1 MKFSFYKDVYSKD
14 NTELSIDN
22 YIGFITHGANQDL
35 VLNARAERQ
44 KGNIEEYKKLKNK
57 SSAITGSCVFHSG
70 KDKTAANIKELNG
83 LIVIDI
89 DEEISEQQYQNI
101 KNDKY
106 TFIIHKSFSGF
117 GWCVFIKINPDKFE
131 DSFNCIS
138 EYYFNT
144 FEVTID
150 QACKN
155 QNRLRYISYDPDLFY
170 NPKSNKFIVKNT
182 KKFIEP
188 KNTNF
193 IYVEND
199 FENILQQI
207 KDRSIDLCNED
218 YFKYVRIGMSLASKF
233 GTLGAEYFHF
243 ICSYGGKYNEKRAEK
258 DYKGFCRNQ
267 SKISIGTFYY
277 YCKEQGI
284 SIYSERTKKIID
296 RVQIAK
302 IQGNPTVDSIVSNL
316 KIANEIEADDDDK
329 KLIQELIESKIDYS
343 KEANS
348 ELTEIEQIEK
358 FIIDNF
364 NPKIDV
370 ITNIT
375 YILDNV
381 HLTDTEINDIYLS
394 AKKNLDFNITK
405 DDIRSVINSNRI
417 TKINVL
423 KEFLNANKCEE
434 TGFIKQYAEC
444 VHPQSDFNTWAF
456 TKWIVGALHNWTAAK
471 DEKLVC
477 PLTLVLTGQ
486 QHGTGKT
493 SFLRNIMPPELDKYL
508 VEGKINGS
516 DKDSTYTLCNSLMV
530 LDDEFGGKAFKDVKE
545 YKSISDINIV
555 TQRRPYEREAKTFK
569 RRAILCGTTN
579 EVDILKDVTGNRR
592 ILPINVEKIDYEKMI
607 SIDKNKLIIEAYNLL
622 QNGFDWIIRKEEDIE
637 YLKENSQFN
646 ENIYPIEEI
655 FFEHFKFEPDG
666 YYNLER
672 VMNQGEI
679 LEYLNRVSVLKPNQY
694 QIKEIFVKNKL
705 IYKSYKVYGKTKNGI
720 KLFIHNNL
728 ESEMPF

>member
-1 MKFSFYKDVYSKD
+1 MKFSYYKDVFTKENS
-14 NTELSIDN
+14 ELSIEN

-44 KGNIEEYKKLKNK
+44 KGNLEEYKKLKSK

-70 KDKTAANIKELNG
+70 KDKIATNIKELNG

-89 DEEISEQQYQNI
+89 DEEISEEQYHNI

-106 TFIIHKSFSGF
+106 TFIIHRSFSGF
-117 GWCVFIKINPDKFE
+117 GWCVFVKINSEKFE
-131 DSFNCIS
+131 DCFNGLS

-144 FEVTID
+144 FDVTID
-150 QACKN
+150 QSCKN
-155 QNRLRYISYDPDLFY
+155 QNRLRYISFDPDLFQ
-170 NPKSNKFIVKNT
+170 NSKSNKFIPKNT

-188 KNTNF
+188 KNINF
-193 IYVEND
+193 VYVEDD

-233 GTLGAEYFHF
+233 GSQGSQYFHF

-258 DYKGFCRNQ
+258 DYQGFCRNQ
-267 SKISIGTFYY
+267 SKISIGTFYF
-277 YCKEQGI
+277 YCKEHGI
-284 SIYSERTKKIID
+284 SIYSEKTKKIID

-302 IQGNPTVDSIVSNL
+302 VQGNPTVDSIVSNL
-316 KIANEIEADDDDK
+316 KTANEIEANENDI
-329 KLIQELIESKIDYS
+329 KLINELIYSKIDFS

-348 ELTEIEQIEK
+348 NLTEIEQIEK

-394 AKKNLDFNITK
+394 AKKNLEFNISK

-417 TKINVL
+417 TKINIL
-423 KEFLNANKCEE
+423 KEFLNDNKGSEI
-434 TGFIKQYAEC
+434 GFIEEYANC
-444 VHPQSDFNTWAF
+444 VYPQNEFNLWAF
-456 TKWIVGALHNWTAAK
+456 KKWIVGALHNWTAQK
-471 DEKLVC
+471 EEKLVC
-477 PLTLVLTGQ
+477 PLTLVLTGK

-493 SFLRNIMPPELDKYL
+493 SFLRNIMPSELDKYL
-508 VEGKINGS
+508 VEGKINGA

-555 TQRRPYEREAKTFK
+555 TQRRPYERESKTFK

-579 EVDILKDVTGNRR
+579 EIDILKDVTGNRR
-592 ILPINVEKIDYEKMI
+592 ILPINVEKIDYDRMLK
-607 SIDKNKLIIEAYNLL
+607 IDKKKLIIEAYNLL
-622 QNGFDWIIRKEEDIE
+622 NDGFDWIIRKEEDIE
-637 YLKENSQFN
+637 YLKINSASN
-646 ENIYPIEEI
+646 ENVYPIEEI
-655 FFEHFKFEPDG
+655 FFNHFKFEEEG
-666 YYNLER
+666 NFTFER
-672 VMNQGEI
+672 ILNQGEI
-679 LEYLNRVSVLKPNQY
+679 LEYLNQVSIMKPTKY
-694 QIKEIFVKNKL
+694 DLKEIFTKNKIVYQTYRVL
-705 IYKSYKVYGKTKNGI
+705 GKIKSGV
-720 KLFIHNNL
+720 KLFCHNGLDN
-728 ESEMPF
+728 SMPF

>member
-1 MKFSFYKDVYSKD
+1 MKFSYYKDVFTKENS
-14 NTELSIDN
+14 ELSIDN
-22 YIGFITHGANQDL
+22 YVGFITHGANQDL

-44 KGNIEEYKKLKNK
+44 KGNLEEYKKLKSK
-57 SSAITGSCVFHSG
+57 SSVITGSCVFHSG
-70 KDKTAANIKELNG
+70 KEKTATNIKELNG

-89 DEEISEQQYQNI
+89 DEEISEQQYHNI

-106 TFIIHKSFSGF
+106 TFIIHRSFSGF
-117 GWCVFIKINPDKFE
+117 GWCVFVKINSEKFE
-131 DSFNCIS
+131 DSFNGLS

-155 QNRLRYISYDPDLFY
+155 QNRLRYISFDPDLFQ
-170 NPKSNKFIVKNT
+170 NSKSNKFIAKNT

-188 KNTNF
+188 KNINF
-193 IYVEND
+193 VYVEDD

-218 YFKYVRIGMSLASKF
+218 YVKYVRIGMSLASKF
-233 GTLGAEYFHF
+233 GPQGSEYFHF
-243 ICSYGGKYNEKRAEK
+243 ICSYGGKYNEKRTEK
-258 DYKGFCRNQ
+258 DYQGFCKNQ
-267 SKISIGTFYY
+267 SKISIGTFYF
-277 YCKEQGI
+277 YCKENNI

-296 RVQIAK
+296 RVKIAK
-302 IQGNPTVDSIVSNL
+302 VQGNPTLDSIVTNL
-316 KIANEIEADDDDK
+316 KIANEIEADENDK
-329 KLIQELIESKIDYS
+329 KLIKELIESKIDYS
-343 KEANS
+343 KEADS

-394 AKKNLDFNITK
+394 AKKNLDFNISK

-417 TKINVL
+417 TKINIL
-423 KEFLNANKCEE
+423 KEFLNENKGIE
-434 TGFIKQYAEC
+434 TGFIEEYANC
-444 VHPQSDFNTWAF
+444 VYPQTEFNLWAF
-456 TKWIVGALHNWTAAK
+456 RKWLVGALHNWTAQK

-493 SFLRNIMPPELDKYL
+493 SFLRNIMPNELDKYL
-508 VEGKINGS
+508 VEGKINGA

-555 TQRRPYEREAKTFK
+555 TQRRPYERESKAFK

-579 EVDILKDVTGNRR
+579 EIDILKDVTGNRR
-592 ILPINVEKIDYEKMI
+592 ILPINVEKIDYDRMLL
-607 SIDKNKLIIEAYNLL
+607 IDKKKLIIEAYNLL
-622 QNGFDWIIRKEEDIE
+622 NDGFDWIIRKEEDIE
-637 YLKENSQFN
+637 YLKHNSQSN

-655 FFEHFKFEPDG
+655 FFEHFKFEPEG
-666 YYNLER
+666 NHVFER
-672 VMNQGEI
+672 IMNQGEI
-679 LEYLNRVSVLKPNQY
+679 LEHLNRVSVMKPTKY
-694 QIKEIFVKNKL
+694 DLKEIFTKNKI
-705 IYKSYKVYGKTKNGI
+705 IYQTYRVFGKIKSGV
-720 KLFIHNNL
+720 KLFTHNGL
-728 ESEMPF
+728 DAPMPF